1 LYKPQLSLLL
11 EDSWTESMQVLKS
24 IIIKFNKRND
34 KVINEKEHKISELLR
49 MNRELENEQ
58 QKWIEKIEKLEHLR

>member
-1 LYKPQLSLLL
+1 
-11 EDSWTESMQVLKS
+11 MQVLKS